1 MAAPPVIS
9 ATAWSS
15 RRLTTA
21 GVAPMSLIETRT
33 PASGWRAWKSLITAC
48 QIGPKPRA
56 EVSTRT
62 AQSLPSAG
70 SSSTSRLPEPTT
82 PTSTGAKAPAGRPP
96 GKEKSRVS
104 SPAGTSLIVESPAT
118 SF

>member
-1 MAAPPVIS
+1 MVALPVIS

-33 PASGWRAWKSLITAC
+33 PASGWRSWKSRITAC

-56 EVSTRT
+56 EVSTCTT
-62 AQSLPSAG
+62 AIRAG
-70 SSSTSRLPEPTT
+70 SGLEQHLEVARADDADQHRRE
-82 PTSTGAKAPAGRPP
+82 GAGRLA
-96 GKEKSRVS
+96 
-104 SPAGTSLIVESPAT
+104 AGEGEVQGLDPCGNVAHR
-118 SF
+118 